1 MSEQMPLTAQREG
14 GREGER
20 ERRLEV
26 RKKKKSWMRGI
37 VNKLKGMHMIS
48 LKKRK
53 RLPDFM
59 MEE

>member
-1 MSEQMPLTAQREG
+1 MCVRANATDSSHATKQREG
-14 GREGER
+14 EREAGR

-48 LKKRK
+48 FKKK
-53 RLPDFM
+53 KKAS
-59 MEE
+59 